1 MRRLVGGSLLVL
13 LAVAAVAALPG
24 SGIAAS
30 SVSIQ
35 GSVPN
40 GGCGPVQNVTLTG
53 PSRIV
58 VHVSAT
64 AAENGPPTTVEGVY
78 TQVLNA
84 SGTVLASGPTSYEA
98 SGPGTYGIRVC
109 ASANSE
115 NPPQVQYSGDV
126 AVLAPGTLLS
136 SAAGKAAIAGTRH
149 TFVWFT
155 LNVKSG
161 KAIMRVDDALHKV
174 HLSTTAAHMTTLGPN
189 RVLISG
195 DGMTLRVIGRGVQQ
209 HVIFHSSGYSASG
222 HVVRG
227 AITLA

>member
-1 MRRLVGGSLLVL
+1 VLAL
-13 LAVAAVAALPG
+13 LAVAAVAALPAPG
-24 SGIAAS
+24 LAAS

-64 AAENGPPTTVEGVY
+64 TAENGPPTTVEGVY

-98 SGPGTYGIRVC
+98 SGGGTYGVRVC
-109 ASANSE
+109 APANTE
-115 NPPQVQYSGDV
+115 NPSQVQYSGNV
-126 AVLAPGTLLS
+126 SVLAPGTVLS
-136 SAAGKAAIAGTRH
+136 AVTGKAAVNGAKH

-155 LNVKSG
+155 LNVKNG

-174 HLSTTAAHMTTLGPN
+174 HLATTTAKMTTLGPN

-195 DGMTLRVIGRGVQQ
+195 NGMTLRVIGRGVQQ
-209 HVIFHSSGYSASG
+209 HVIFHSPTYSASG
-222 HVVRG
+222 HVIRG